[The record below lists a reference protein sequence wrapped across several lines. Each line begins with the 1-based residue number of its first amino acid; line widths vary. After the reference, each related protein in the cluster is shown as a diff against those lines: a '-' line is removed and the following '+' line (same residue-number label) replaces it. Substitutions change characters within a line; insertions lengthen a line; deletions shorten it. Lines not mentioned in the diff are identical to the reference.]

1 MPPDP
6 PAKLA
11 PTALDSGLRFQPPPP
26 PQSQTASYGPVLSS
40 NEHKYTTDVYE
51 CTTYIY
57 SCLLKLRCVVNCQTF
72 NLSLFN
78 FIDIFRPPY
87 CINSLGPMNTSTQRM
102 FMSVQRIDIY
112 SCLLKLR
119 CVINCQ
125 TFNLSL
131 FNYIDIFRP
140 LYCINS
146 LGSNSAVFE
155 SLHKEK
161 HINSTR

>member
-6 PAKLA
+6 QAKLA
-11 PTALDSGLRFQPPPP
+11 PTALDSGLRFQP

-78 FIDIFRPPY
+78 
-87 CINSLGPMNTSTQRM
+87 
-102 FMSVQRIDIY
+102 
-112 SCLLKLR
+112 
-119 CVINCQ
+119 
-125 TFNLSL
+125 
-131 FNYIDIFRP
+131 YIDIFRP

-146 LGSNSAVFE
+146 LGPNSAVFE

-161 HINSTR
+161 HINSTRKKVQSVTQRKIHRKLAQFFKNSTKLCEIYIDH

>member
-1 MPPDP
+1 
-6 PAKLA
+6 
-11 PTALDSGLRFQPPPP
+11 
-26 PQSQTASYGPVLSS
+26 
-40 NEHKYTTDVYE
+40 
-51 CTTYIY
+51 
-57 SCLLKLRCVVNCQTF
+57 
-72 NLSLFN
+72 
-78 FIDIFRPPY
+78 
-87 CINSLGPMNTSTQRM
+87 MNTSTQWM
-102 FMSVQRIDIY
+102 FMSVQRIDIH

-146 LGSNSAVFE
+146 LGPNSAVFE

-161 HINSTR
+161 HINSTRKKVQSVTQRKIHMKLAQFFKNSTKLSEIYRDHSVKSRHFETELNMSLEVLSLEFGIVCVCTRVWANKQKMYHKHGMSRLLRT